1 MRKSTIVIVGVL
13 CILCCTARDAF
24 AWGPGVHIG
33 LAESVWSQLGM
44 LPAAVAAILARHRI
58 PFLYGSVAADV
69 VFAKRLSRVKQFCH
83 HWSTAFGLLEAAETD
98 RQKAFAYGYLSHL
111 AADTVAHGK
120 YVPRQLIVS
129 GAPVNTGHLYWE
141 LRADAACD
149 RATHALVAE
158 VLKADHK
165 DHHVMLAGHLD
176 GTLLPYDLNRMLFDR
191 INAMTVRPAFRFSMD
206 MLHRFGRHELSGVML
221 AGYHNE
227 CIDRIQSILAEGHRS
242 PVTKDDPN
250 GTSALMRVAVE
261 RREAKRRRG
270 GRPTSH
276 REAEATRAF
285 APSLMSP
292 VGVGTATDDTTSS
305 TEVMVGAGR

>member
-1 MRKSTIVIVGVL
+1 
-13 CILCCTARDAF
+13 
-24 AWGPGVHIG
+24 
-33 LAESVWSQLGM
+33 M

-58 PFLYGSVAADV
+58 PFLYGNIAADV

-120 YVPRQLIVS
+120 YVPRQIIVS
-129 GAPVNTGHLYWE
+129 GSPVNAGHLYWE

-149 RATHALVAE
+149 RATHALVAQ

-165 DHHVMLAGHLD
+165 DHHRVLAGHLD
-176 GTLLPYDLNRMLFDR
+176 GTLLPYDVNLMLFDQ
-191 INAMTVRPAFRFSMD
+191 INAMTVRPAFRLGMD
-206 MLHRFGRHELSGVML
+206 LMHRLSRHELSDTIL
-221 AGYHNE
+221 SGYRNE
-227 CIDRIQSILAEGHRS
+227 CIDRIQSILAEAHRS

-261 RREAKRRRG
+261 RREAKRRRRG
-270 GRPTSH
+270 GRSSSH
-276 REAEATRAF
+276 RVAEAAKAY

-292 VGVGTATDDTTSS
+292 AGVVTAIDDTTSS
-305 TEVMVGAGR
+305 TEVMVGAGS

>member
-1 MRKSTIVIVGVL
+1 
-13 CILCCTARDAF
+13 
-24 AWGPGVHIG
+24 
-33 LAESVWSQLGM
+33 M

-120 YVPRQLIVS
+120 YVPRQIIVS
-129 GAPVNTGHLYWE
+129 NSPVNTGHLYWE

-149 RATHALVAE
+149 RKTHALLAE

-206 MLHRFGRHELSGVML
+206 MLHRFGRHELSDVML

-227 CIDRIQSILAEGHRS
+227 CVDRIRSILAEGPRS
-242 PVTKDDPN
+242 AVTKDDPN

-261 RREAKRRRG
+261 RREAKRRGG
-270 GRPTSH
+270 GRPTNH
-276 REAEATRAF
+276 RDAEAAMAF
-285 APSLMSP
+285 APTLVLP
-292 VGVGTATDDTTSS
+292 AGERTNANATVLVTA
-305 TEVMVGAGR
+305 